1 MSNERDRP
9 PASSEEM
16 RRRMSAQKR
25 RDTAPEL
32 ELRSELHR
40 RGLRFFVDRRPL
52 PGQRGRA
59 DILFPRDRVAVFID
73 GCYWHHC
80 PIHGTLPRTN
90 TEWWEAKFL
99 ANRERDREM
108 DRCMAAA
115 GWRVIRVWEHEPAGR
130 AADRVE
136 AARARR
142 RSAH

>member
-1 MSNERDRP
+1 
-9 PASSEEM
+9 
-16 RRRMSAQKR
+16 MSAQKR

-59 DILFPRDRVAVFID
+59 DIVFPRDRIAVFVD

-90 TEWWEAKFL
+90 TEWWEAKFR
-99 ANRERDREM
+99 ANGERDRDMNRRMVE
-108 DRCMAAA
+108 A
-115 GWRVIRVWEHEPAGR
+115 GWRVIRVWEHEPAER

-136 AARARR
+136 AATARR
-142 RSAH
+142 RTPRGD